1 MIKSNLVK
9 SKILIT
15 GASGAI
21 GKNLVRKKDFILVRK
36 SIGFEN
42 EIIGD
47 LTDLNSLIRACKN
60 IDIIYHCAGFRFAEK
75 KSILHHEINFLGT
88 KNLLTAAKLNSVKKI
103 IFLSSIKVMDELKGD
118 QKSHYALSKKK
129 AEELLLSF
137 GIKNKINVTILRLP
151 MVYGMNINS
160 NLNTMITGIKIGWFF
175 PLPETG
181 NKRALI
187 YIDDVVSAIRCVSK
201 SKKANGKIYVINDGN
216 QYSGRQIYNNICQAI
231 GKDVPNWHVP
241 KTILEIVAVFG
252 SLIENI
258 FGIKMKINKSIL
270 SKLLGSSWYSA
281 NLIEKELKWKP
292 KISLQKG
299 LKLIIK

>member
-60 IDIIYHCAGFRFAEK
+60 IDIIYHCFDLSFAEK

-88 KNLLTAAKLNSVKKI
+88 KNLLTAAKLNSVKKL
-103 IFLSSIKVMDELKGD
+103 FLSSIKVMDELKGD
-118 QKSHYALSKKK
+118 QKSHYALSKK

-160 NLNTMITGIKIGWFF
+160 NLNTMIKGIKIDGSYYM
-175 PLPETG
+175 
-181 NKRALI
+181 KRVIREHLFTLMTLFLQF
-187 YIDDVVSAIRCVSK
+187 VVLVK
-201 SKKANGKIYVINDGN
+201 VKKQWKDICN
-216 QYSGRQIYNNICQAI
+216 Q
-231 GKDVPNWHVP
+231 
-241 KTILEIVAVFG
+241 
-252 SLIENI
+252 
-258 FGIKMKINKSIL
+258 
-270 SKLLGSSWYSA
+270 
-281 NLIEKELKWKP
+281 
-292 KISLQKG
+292 
-299 LKLIIK
+299 

>member
-1 MIKSNLVK
+1 ML
-9 SKILIT
+9 
-15 GASGAI
+15 
-21 GKNLVRKKDFILVRK
+21 F
-36 SIGFEN
+36 
-42 EIIGD
+42 
-47 LTDLNSLIRACKN
+47 
-60 IDIIYHCAGFRFAEK
+60 
-75 KSILHHEINFLGT
+75 
-88 KNLLTAAKLNSVKKI
+88 
-103 IFLSSIKVMDELKGD
+103 
-118 QKSHYALSKKK
+118 QKK

>member
-1 MIKSNLVK
+1 MIKSNVVK

-21 GKNLVRKKDFILVRK
+21 GKNLVRKRDLILVRK

-103 IFLSSIKVMDELKGD
+103 IFLSSIKVIDELKGD

-129 AEELLLSF
+129 AENLLLSF
-137 GIKNKINVTILRLP
+137 GKKNKINVTILRLP
-151 MVYGMNINS
+151 MVYGLNINS
-160 NLNTMITGIKIGWFF
+160 NLNKMITGIKIGWFF

-187 YIDDVVSAIRCVSK
+187 YVDDVVSAIRCVSK
-201 SKKANGKIYVINDGN
+201 SKKANGKIYVINDGY
-216 QYSGRQIYNNICQAI
+216 QYSGRQIYNNICQAL
-231 GKDVPNWHVP
+231 GKDVPKWYVP
-241 KTILEIVAVFG
+241 KIILEIVAVIG

-258 FGIKMKINKSIL
+258 FRIKMKINKSIL
-270 SKLLGSSWYSA
+270 
-281 NLIEKELKWKP
+281 
-292 KISLQKG
+292 
-299 LKLIIK
+299 